1 PELAG
6 AFPENLAELIAKVR
20 TAIGETSLPTAY
32 CIQRC
37 PNHISKLLLRPMTTN
52 PFIPQTNIR
61 FPLLDDHS
69 ALHDR
74 KHCLAY
80 VTVEL
85 VPFHATIA
93 LNILVKKVPEPPQG
107 DELSSCGDFSLREGV
122 LSDKAP
128 GKSSMSGRFSH
139 NTASSTQGLL
149 HSLPNSS
156 SMLMLVIVIVL
167 MMVVL
172 VSMPMQSG
180 VDALDVGNFPL
191 KQPAF
196 IGQNGIQCALD
207 DLFLG
212 FRVLG
217 GISSVHS

>member
-1 PELAG
+1 MSLLFLWIRNQPELAG
-6 AFPENLAELIAKVR
+6 AFPENLAELVAKVR

-52 PFIPQTNIR
+52 PFVPQTNIR

-85 VPFHATIA
+85 VP
-93 LNILVKKVPEPPQG
+93 EPHRGMNCPPAGIFLLGRGSFLIKHQG
-107 DELSSCGDFSLREGV
+107 
-122 LSDKAP
+122 
-128 GKSSMSGRFSH
+128 GKSSLSGQFSH

-149 HSLPNSS
+149 HCLPNSS
-156 SMLMLVIVIVL
+156 SMLMLVIVL

-180 VDALDVGNFPL
+180 VDALDVGNFAL

-217 GISSVHS
+217 GISSVHG